1 MLVLAACA
9 VMLRCQVKLVCLP
22 SMRATLS
29 VESEMPRSCGVVQ
42 REFGAQGDG
51 ESDELKRVLLEGN
64 PYFLGITFFVS
75 ILHSVFDMLAFKN
88 DIGFWKG
95 KKNVEGL
102 SVRTVAINC
111 VCQVRVML
119 VPVVQHVSRLQQ
131 ISGARCPATSYP
143 QIRTV
148 PSK

>member
-1 MLVLAACA
+1 M
-9 VMLRCQVKLVCLP
+9 
-22 SMRATLS
+22 
-29 VESEMPRSCGVVQ
+29 
-42 REFGAQGDG
+42 
-51 ESDELKRVLLEGN
+51 LLEGN

-111 VCQVRVML
+111 VCQVRIVL
-119 VPVVQHVSRLQQ
+119 SPSCVPPVSTCFSCSSNQWTCQ
-131 ISGARCPATSYP
+131 M
-143 QIRTV
+143 
-148 PSK
+148 PSNLLPSRRKALFKWYCQVIMCYN